1 MNNTAKVRMAVPWG
15 ERTSLLP
22 KAMVYGLSLDVEATS
37 NGPYLKVDESSPI
50 HVRHMFDESIVV
62 MPEGLRCDVP
72 RGRIAGGDGEIGA
85 ANDPT
90 SCWLGLRVRSTIQG
104 GDAKLYFAMRGVV
117 NFDGG
122 LSTFRSSQA
131 RRLTGSVFVASCQE
145 ASTGTYRWLER
156 RQLFGVGTVE
166 GERPRDAGAPAA
178 GWRLRFSF
186 DLYAAL

>member
-1 MNNTAKVRMAVPWG
+1 MTNTSKLRMAVPWG

-37 NGPYLKVDESSPI
+37 HGPYLTIEKSSQS
-50 HVRHMFDESIVV
+50 HVRHMFDESIVT

-72 RGRIAGGDGEIGA
+72 CGHIAGGDGEIGA

-122 LSTFRSSQA
+122 LSTFRSSHA
-131 RRLTGSVFVASCQE
+131 RQITGSAFVASCQE

-156 RQLFGVGTVE
+156 RQLFGVGVVE
-166 GERPRDAGAPAA
+166 GHRPHDAIGPAD

>member
-15 ERTSLLP
+15 ERTTLLP
-22 KAMVYGLSLDVEATS
+22 KAMVYGLSLDVEAIS
-37 NGPYLKVDESSPI
+37 NGPYLKVEESSQVQ
-50 HVRHMFDESIVV
+50 VRHMFDESIVV

-72 RGRIAGGDGEIGA
+72 RGHIAGGDGEIGA

-90 SCWLGLRVRSTIQG
+90 CSWLGLSVRSTIQG

-122 LSTFRSSQA
+122 LSTFRSSHA
-131 RRLTGSVFVASCQE
+131 RRITGSVFAASCQE
-145 ASTGTYRWLER
+145 VSTGTYRWLER
-156 RQLFGVGTVE
+156 RQLFGVGVVE
-166 GERPRDAGAPAA
+166 GERNRDGHVPSD